1 MYLSFIQYKMSIF
14 INKTQTN
21 QFQKKKKKKKKHKQK
36 QILHKKNFAP
46 KLFV

>member
-21 QFQKKKKKKKKHKQK
+21 QFQKKKKKKKTQTKT
-36 QILHKKNFAP
+36 NP
-46 KLFV
+46 S

>member
-21 QFQKKKKKKKKHKQK
+21 HFQKKKKKKKHKQK

>member
-21 QFQKKKKKKKKHKQK
+21 QFQKKKKKKKHKQK

>member
-21 QFQKKKKKKKKHKQK
+21 QFQKKKKKKKHKQK
-36 QILHKKNFAP
+36 KILHKKNFAP